1 MDQSDELSPAIVIAM
16 SDIVAAH
23 LGNANTSLPTE
34 NVPVFI
40 RDVYAAIRE
49 TAPGPAESKIT
60 PRQQPAVPVTQ
71 SVFPDHLVCL
81 EDGKKLKM
89 LKRHLQTR
97 YGMTPAQYREKWEL
111 PQDYP
116 MVAPEY
122 AKTRAALARDAG
134 LGRKITASTAA
145 PVEEKTTVAP
155 STDEATMEA
164 PVETTEPVA
173 PVRKTTSRRASSAS
187 AETRSTAVPPKKKA
201 TRKASAPK
209 APAKPRATRKA
220 GTKTKAGKA

>member
-1 MDQSDELSPAIVIAM
+1 MEQSDDLSPAIVIAM

-34 NVPVFI
+34 NVPAFI

-49 TAPGPAESKIT
+49 TIPAPAESEII
-60 PRQQPAVPVTQ
+60 PRQQPAVPVAQ

-111 PQDYP
+111 PRDYP

-134 LGRKITASTAA
+134 LGRKITVPTAA
-145 PVEEKTTVAP
+145 PVEEAAVVP
-155 STDEATMEA
+155 STNAATIVTSVEATEPDA
-164 PVETTEPVA
+164 PVKKATL
-173 PVRKTTSRRASSAS
+173 RRARAASS
-187 AETRSTAVPPKKKA
+187 ETQSSTVPPKKVT

-209 APAKPRATRKA
+209 RPAKPRATRKA
-220 GTKTKAGKA
+220 GAKMKTSKA